1 LIFDFGLIVIFL
13 AVGMGFMFAALLVGA
28 LVRPRRLRQERNATY
43 ECGESPIGKGWY
55 NFNPRFYM
63 LAILFLIFDVEI
75 AVTYPVVAVLRSWAE
90 RGQGLAAYFEILI
103 FVIIIVTGLVF
114 LWVRGDL
121 EWIKKI
127 ELFGQEDRI

>member
-1 LIFDFGLIVIFL
+1 MEFDFGIIFIFL
-13 AVGMGFMFAALLVGA
+13 MLGVGFILVALLVGA
-28 LVRPRRLRQERNATY
+28 LIRPRRLRKERNATY

-75 AVTYPVVAVLRSWAE
+75 VITYPVVAVLKNWAGQ
-90 RGQGLAAYFEILI
+90 GQGLLAFMEILI
-103 FVIIIVTGLVF
+103 FVVIIVAGLIF
-114 LWVRGDL
+114 LWIRGDL

-127 ELFGQEDRI
+127 EMFGQEDKI